1 MNITDLVICLV
12 SLVLYS
18 VTFAGLFFLLPGYET
33 RRSKTQCVIAGVI
46 FAALTVVINLFV
58 PPEDMYSVFDILLMV
73 LSFITPYLVFVAKK
87 KLVFLGFS
95 GVLMIAFDYIRVFI
109 LSLMPKYNLTDRREA
124 LISCAIYFVVL
135 LLLAVFHRQLK
146 SKIPEGFI
154 EGVSPFIYVIVY
166 IAFFASSYESM
177 LGRGEVYDSAIS
189 SVLKLISTGLI
200 IVAVFYLV
208 FRYFNLLSK
217 QKEAEMQLEAE
228 LNHYEE
234 AMQKNRDIRA
244 FRHDYKNNLI
254 SLNALIESGRNDE
267 AREYISDLTGS
278 LEQTAFQYNTG
289 NYLADAIISEKAK
302 TAGAMNISIAF
313 DGRIPAEGIKNSDLC
328 TILANSIDN
337 AVRACEEQAPC
348 EISISSEMKK
358 SGVILKI
365 ANPVKE
371 KVVIKN
377 NSIKT
382 TKSDKLNHGLG
393 IGNVKKAAADYGG
406 TVTLSCTDS
415 EFCIEIVL
423 PV

>member
-1 MNITDLVICLV
+1 MNVTDLVICLV

-18 VTFAGLFFLLPGYET
+18 VTFAGVFFVLPGYET
-33 RRSKTQCVIAGVI
+33 RRSKTQCVIAGLI
-46 FAALTVVINLFV
+46 FAALTVLINIFV

-109 LSLMPKYNLTDRREA
+109 LSLMPKFNLTDRREA
-124 LISCAIYFVVL
+124 LISCAIYFVIFVL
-135 LLLAVFHRQLK
+135 IMIFRK
-146 SKIPEGFI
+146 SISAKIPDGFI
-154 EGVSPFIYVIVY
+154 EGIHPLLYLVIF
-166 IAFFASSYESM
+166 IAFFASVTKSM
-177 LGRGEVYDSAIS
+177 IGRDDMYDPAFSKLLDVIS
-189 SVLKLISTGLI
+189 SGLI
-200 IVAVFYLV
+200 ILAVFWLIS
-208 FRYFNLLSK
+208 RYFYLSAK
-217 QKEAEMQLEAE
+217 QKQSEMQLEME

-234 AMQKNRDIRA
+234 AMKKNQDIRA

-254 SLNALIESGRNDE
+254 SLKALIESGRNSE
-267 AREYISDLTGS
+267 AGEYISDLTGS

-302 TAGAMNISIAF
+302 TAGAMNIAIVF

-337 AVRACEEQAPC
+337 AVRACKEQAPC

-382 TKSDKLNHGLG
+382 TKADKLNHGLG
-393 IGNVKKAAADYGG
+393 IGNVKKAAANYGG

-415 EFCIEIVL
+415 EFCVEVIL

>member
-1 MNITDLVICLV
+1 MNITDLVICLF

-18 VTFAGLFFLLPGYET
+18 VTFAGVFFVLPGYEI
-33 RRSKTQCVIAGVI
+33 RKSKIQCIIAGFV
-46 FAALTVVINLFV
+46 FVALTVLINIFV

-73 LSFITPYLVFVAKK
+73 LSLITPYLVFISKK

-95 GVLMIAFDYIRVFI
+95 GVLMIAFDYVRAFI
-109 LSLMPKYNLTDRREA
+109 LSLMPNFNLTDRREA
-124 LISCAIYFVVL
+124 LISCAIYFVIFAL
-135 LLLAVFHRQLK
+135 IIVFRK
-146 SKIPEGFI
+146 SISSKIPEGFI
-154 EGVSPFIYVIVY
+154 EGIHPLLYFVIF
-166 IAFFASSYESM
+166 IAFFASVTKSM
-177 LGRGEVYDSAIS
+177 IGRDDMYDPAFSKLLDVIS
-189 SVLKLISTGLI
+189 SGLI
-200 IVAVFYLV
+200 ILAVFWLIS
-208 FRYFNLLSK
+208 RYFYLSAK
-217 QKEAEMQLEAE
+217 QKQSEMQLEME

-234 AMQKNRDIRA
+234 AMKKNQDIRA

-267 AREYISDLTGS
+267 AKEYISDLTGS

-302 TAGAMNISIAF
+302 SAGAMNIAIAF

-348 EISISSEMKK
+348 EISIASETKK

-371 KVVIKN
+371 RVVIKN

-393 IGNVKKAAADYGG
+393 IGNVKKAAANYGG

-415 EFCIEIVL
+415 VFCIEIIL